1 MAGADVDVIVVGAG
15 LFGLTVAER
24 VAGEL
29 GLRVLVLERRAHSGG
44 NCASETDPETGI
56 EVHRYGSH
64 IFHCS
69 DETVW
74 RYVNRFSA
82 FNDYRHQ
89 VWTVHRGRIFAMP
102 INLGTLC
109 AFYGRSLA
117 PDEARALIV
126 QEAAELGG
134 RSPHNLEDKAISAVG
149 RPLYEAL
156 IRGYTLKQW
165 DTDPRLLPPEI
176 ISRLPVRYT
185 FDNRYFSDRHQGI
198 PVDGYTALLT
208 RMAASPG
215 IEIRLN
221 TDFFSVRE
229 QLPAHRLLVY
239 TGPLDRYF
247 GYGFG
252 RLGWRAVRME
262 RAVMATGDV
271 QGTAVVN
278 YADPEIPWT
287 RIHEFRHYHPER
299 RYPDDRSVIFREFS
313 CPPAA
318 DADPAYP
325 IRTEENRRLFEIYRE
340 RARAETATVFGG
352 RLGTY
357 RYLDMHQAIG
367 AALKC
372 FDTVIRPRLQGQPV
386 PETAALADPD

>member
-1 MAGADVDVIVVGAG
+1 VVGAG

-24 VAGEL
+24 VAAEL
-29 GLRVLVLERRAHSGG
+29 GLRVLVLERRSHPGG
-44 NCASETDPETGI
+44 NCHSETDPETGI

-64 IFHCS
+64 IFHCN

-74 RYVNRFSA
+74 RYVNRFSG

-89 VWTVHRGRIFAMP
+89 VWTVHQGRIFSMP

-109 AFYGRSLA
+109 AFYGRTLS
-117 PDEARALIV
+117 PDQARALIAR
-126 QEAAELGG
+126 EAGEPSG
-134 RSPHNLEDKAISAVG
+134 RPPQNLEDKAVSAVG

-176 ISRLPVRYT
+176 ISRLPVRYG
-185 FDNRYFSDRHQGI
+185 FDNRYFNDRYQGI
-198 PVDGYTALLT
+198 PLAGYGGLLA
-208 RMAASPG
+208 RMAATPG
-215 IEIRLN
+215 VEIRLD
-221 TDFFSVRE
+221 TDFFSVRDR
-229 QLPAHRLLVY
+229 LPAHRLLVY
-239 TGPLDRYF
+239 TGPIDRYF
-247 GYGFG
+247 GYGCG
-252 RLGWRAVRME
+252 HLGWRAVRME
-262 RAVMATGDV
+262 REVVASGDF

-278 YADPEIPWT
+278 YADAGIPWT

-299 RYPDDRSVIFREFS
+299 RYQDRRSVIFREFP
-313 CPPAA
+313 CAPAA

-325 IRTEENRRLFEIYRE
+325 IRTAENRRLFEAYRE
-340 RARAETATVFGG
+340 RAHAETDTVFGG

-367 AALKC
+367 SALKC
-372 FDTVIRPRLQGQPV
+372 FETVIRPRLEGRPV
-386 PETAALADPD
+386 AAAAALVDQD